1 MFVTAE
7 RKRDGGIET
16 PAWWPDRAAA
26 AKRDLGLSNDEI
38 AALAARSL
46 GVSSIDPSRVSRC
59 LSGYTATIPLLGAI
73 SDVLGIPSPVIVAE
87 SEVEAMAAAVAVA
100 GARRRSTPL
109 EAADAAIA
117 ALCAMRT
124 FSCQRACVPRALC
137 A

>member
-1 MFVTAE
+1 MLVTAE

-16 PAWWPDRAAA
+16 PAWWPARATQ

-46 GVSSIDPSRVSRC
+46 GVPSIDPSRVSRC

-87 SEVEAMAAAVAVA
+87 SEVEADRGPSWDCPRPVKM
-100 GARRRSTPL
+100 SQ
-109 EAADAAIA
+109 
-117 ALCAMRT
+117 ALSAPSGLRKQAT
-124 FSCQRACVPRALC
+124 AL
-137 A
+137 